1 MAFAAT
7 GKTPCSRFRRDMMSS
22 VEQSGRRSTDE
33 VSLRRGMFSYAGT
46 PISTE
51 FLEHLKPKHA
61 RKSEFEFDDD
71 HERAR
76 QAPPRNACAR
86 PSEPEKRPSAA
97 FWHPLGLKTDN
108 ALKRTCF
115 EGKSGMLT
123 GDDFQPG
130 VNAKIKLAELMIRD
144 RVEHRLQEQRNER
157 LRQGSMASNS
167 NFSLPGLASTPDEH
181 PWPGPST
188 PGRAHISGY
197 QGTLLARTG
206 IVHSPVPPGSAKT
219 MNSSA
224 PSDGA
229 LPPSRRSLST
239 PKLDIIF

>member
-1 MAFAAT
+1 MSLAAT
-7 GKTPCSRFRRDMMSS
+7 GKSPCSRFRRNMMGL
-22 VEQSGRRSTDE
+22 VEHSGRRSIDE
-33 VSLRRGMFSYAGT
+33 VSLRRGMFSYAGA

-61 RKSEFEFDDD
+61 RKSEFDFDDD
-71 HERAR
+71 YERAR
-76 QAPPRNACAR
+76 QPPPINISSR
-86 PSEPEKRPSAA
+86 PSETEKQPTAA

-115 EGKSGMLT
+115 EGKSGLLT

-130 VNAKIKLAELMIRD
+130 VNAKIKLAEQMIRD
-144 RVEHRLQEQRNER
+144 RVAHRLQEQRNER

-167 NFSLPGLASTPDEH
+167 TFSLPGLASPPEDH

-188 PGRAHISGY
+188 PGRTHVSGY

-206 IVHSPVPPGSAKT
+206 IVNNPIPPGSAKT
-219 MNSSA
+219 INSSA
-224 PSDGA
+224 PSDGG

>member
-1 MAFAAT
+1 MALAAT
-7 GKTPCSRFRRDMMSS
+7 GKSPCSRFRRDTMSL
-22 VEQSGRRSTDE
+22 VEHSGRRSTDE
-33 VSLRRGMFSYAGT
+33 VSMRRGMFSYAGM

-61 RKSEFEFDDD
+61 RKSEFDFDDEYD
-71 HERAR
+71 RAR
-76 QAPPRNACAR
+76 LPPPRNACAR
-86 PSEPEKRPSAA
+86 PSEPEKRPSPA

-115 EGKSGMLT
+115 EGKSGLLT

-130 VNAKIKLAELMIRD
+130 VNTKIKLAELMIRE

-157 LRQGSMASNS
+157 LRQGGMASS
-167 NFSLPGLASTPDEH
+167 STPSLPGLASTPDEH

-206 IVHSPVPPGSAKT
+206 SVNNLVPPGSSKT
-219 MNSSA
+219 INSSA
-224 PSDGA
+224 PSDGV